1 MIVKS
6 SDIGALAESVEDNGG
21 VYFVPAF
28 SGLFAPYWRD
38 DARGAIVGLTRYV
51 NKGHI
56 ARAVEES
63 TAFQSA
69 ELIEAMNADAGVPL
83 KELKV
88 DGGMT
93 HDELL
98 MQFQADLSGCDVVR
112 PVVAETTALGVA
124 YAAGIAVGFWS
135 STEDVVANW
144 QEGKRWSPSMD
155 KAERD
160 RTYRLWKKA
169 VTRTFDWVDEDVK
182 CASESAHTGHSLTFV
197 QGVPLFR
204 ARAVVLRYGNVFI

>member
-1 MIVKS
+1 MYALEGSIAVAGSLVQWLRDNLGMIVKS
-6 SDIGALAESVEDNGG
+6 SDIGELASTVEDNGG

-28 SGLFAPYWRD
+28 SGLFAPYWRS

-69 ELIEAMNADAGVPL
+69 EVLDAMNADAGVPL

-93 HDELL
+93 HDDLV
-98 MQFQADLSGCDVVR
+98 MQFQADLCGVDVVR
-112 PVVAETTALGVA
+112 PKVIETTALGAA
-124 YAAGIAVGFWS
+124 YAAGMAVGYWE
-135 STEDVVANW
+135 STDDVVANW
-144 QEGKRWSPSMD
+144 QEGKRWKPTMEP
-155 KAERD
+155 AERD

-169 VTRTFDWVDEDVK
+169 VTRTLDWVDDDVK
-182 CASESAHTGHSLTFV
+182 
-197 QGVPLFR
+197 
-204 ARAVVLRYGNVFI
+204 